1 MDSIRD
7 MEALQECYNWQ
18 YCSLDKHIKEEIRK
32 YIYGKCL
39 DRFLLKVVTES
50 EEIIITEEEQKVL
63 DSILDDYNIVE
74 LDNGEKL
81 VQYKIKK
88 SFNPPKDYEMNP
100 HKARREYAKLA
111 QQLDIQNDSAIMML
125 LVRYE
130 NCISGIYR
138 FLLNNYPKAYL
149 SNKSI
154 TYTELIECS
163 TDIESIKAKFVEK
176 EVDEFMRMPLSDWY
190 KTFESKH
197 KANFNY
203 ISEEMKAFREIYY
216 RRNIIVHNQGI
227 ANDIYVL
234 NSGNKNVEI
243 GDRLIV
249 DNRYINS
256 AFEITVKVLI
266 GTLWGLRKLADD
278 KENICDELF
287 DYGYRYLLEEKW
299 ELAKF
304 INGLLLTDEDQ
315 SAADIMCERVNRWIA
330 IKNLEGVGEINDEVN
345 ALDVSAMG
353 LQFVIAKYA
362 LLDDFQ
368 KVSYYLEKAIN
379 DVLKPA
385 DIKEWPLLKQ
395 YRDSELYH
403 EFVEKHASDFEIQ
416 GYANDDETEG
426 DEDALIAKME
436 CQLDEES

>member
-1 MDSIRD
+1 MDIIR
-7 MEALQECYNWQ
+7 
-18 YCSLDKHIKEEIRK
+18 
-32 YIYGKCL
+32 
-39 DRFLLKVVTES
+39 
-50 EEIIITEEEQKVL
+50 
-63 DSILDDYNIVE
+63 
-74 LDNGEKL
+74 
-81 VQYKIKK
+81 
-88 SFNPPKDYEMNP
+88 
-100 HKARREYAKLA
+100 
-111 QQLDIQNDSAIMML
+111 SA
-125 LVRYE
+125 
-130 NCISGIYR
+130 N
-138 FLLNNYPKAYL
+138 
-149 SNKSI
+149 
-154 TYTELIECS
+154 T
-163 TDIESIKAKFVEK
+163 
-176 EVDEFMRMPLSDWY
+176 
-190 KTFESKH
+190 
-197 KANFNY
+197 NY

-256 AFEITVKVLI
+256 AFEITVRVLI

-330 IKNLEGVGEINDEVN
+330 IKNLEGIGEINDEVN